1 MTEKAQIRLVKV
13 IATRAPDKAIIGENI
28 APCKRDL
35 RKNAT
40 GTRQRPWATTR
51 QSVTSTGC
59 NTVVSN
65 FANVS
70 PTGSKNIA
78 RAMQIMPTAVSDSAR
93 FDRKEEFVGKFIF

>member
-1 MTEKAQIRLVKV
+1 
-13 IATRAPDKAIIGENI
+13 
-28 APCKRDL
+28 
-35 RKNAT
+35 
-40 GTRQRPWATTR
+40 
-51 QSVTSTGC
+51 VTSTGC